1 MCILKSTKM
10 CHNPIQDI
18 IQFPNCHEKTPV
30 ILYSLNCYGL
40 FAQAGHRGHRHS
52 KHQPVS
58 ELLQRIPLPR
68 QHKRGLQ
75 PASAVRDNKP
85 ERGAKVFRQIPE
97 NKPQSRHHLR

>member
-1 MCILKSTKM
+1 MSTLKAQRAITIKKTF
-10 CHNPIQDI
+10 N
-18 IQFPNCHEKTPV
+18 FPNCHEKTPV

-52 KHQPVS
+52 KHQPVP

-85 ERGAKVFRQIPE
+85 ERGTKVCGQIPE
-97 NKPQSRHHLR
+97 NKPQLRHRLR